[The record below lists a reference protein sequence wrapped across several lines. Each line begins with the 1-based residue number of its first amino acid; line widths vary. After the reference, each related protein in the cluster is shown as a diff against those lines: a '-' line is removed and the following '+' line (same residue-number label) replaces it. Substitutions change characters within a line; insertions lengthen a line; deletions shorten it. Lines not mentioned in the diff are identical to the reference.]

1 MTASD
6 IDRLREL
13 GLLPEEYVTG
23 YQTMR
28 EDNHC
33 VTIFD
38 DEGSVAHLF
47 VNRIF
52 ADAAINAL
60 AAVAVEQH
68 ERAESWKSRYG
79 IQGKSDVNCQYDYEQ
94 EKARADTAQANL
106 EVCATSLH
114 LAEDRAAEA
123 EAMLTVAFDTYQ
135 AGVENGG
142 YWEHCTYTQWLADL
156 ARRRLEELRAKCY
169 DGGTESA
176 PAPLATAGSVTPE
189 DESDART

>member
-6 IDRLREL
+6 IDRLREM
-13 GLLPEEYVTG
+13 GLLPECWSCHGAGKHPQFASDSDGGTCRVCKGTG
-23 YQTMR
+23 Y
-28 EDNHC
+28 
-33 VTIFD
+33 D
-38 DEGSVAHLF
+38 DSSE
-47 VNRIF
+47 
-52 ADAAINAL
+52 AL

-79 IQGKSDVNCQYDYEQ
+79 IQGKSYVNCQYDYEQ

-114 LAEDRAAEA
+114 LAEFRADRA

-156 ARRRLEELRAKCY
+156 ARRSQEN
-169 DGGTESA
+169 
-176 PAPLATAGSVTPE
+176 P
-189 DESDART
+189 